1 MSQNGEKINDGAVQ
15 INESQ
20 HFLEQIEVKDPQSD
34 EDKRKPR
41 EKPAKLNTISALMES
56 PAHEKS
62 FNLPENSN
70 QQGDT
75 TQNNGTPSENK
86 KNKNNASGQL
96 VYSLFKRQ
104 ERKKQKNVP
113 KCRKSTLT
121 RIKNI
126 SFIYKK
132 KDGIKKGLFSF
143 IS

>member
-34 EDKRKPR
+34 EDKKKNR

-70 QQGDT
+70 QQ
-75 TQNNGTPSENK
+75 ENLTG
-86 KNKNNASGQL
+86 NKAA
-96 VYSLFKRQ
+96 
-104 ERKKQKNVP
+104 
-113 KCRKSTLT
+113 
-121 RIKNI
+121 RIFSCGKFI
-126 SFIYKK
+126 SF
-132 KDGIKKGLFSF
+132 
-143 IS
+143 